1 METTVFPHRP
11 SERLCS
17 DLAEL
22 AVLSSVAPDLR
33 LPPEALLPRCRCRRA
48 AVWLAVVISG
58 CQSLDFAS
66 LEPAAQPTSTAASEV
81 APTSAPAATSDSPK
95 ATTADAEPSTT
106 RPGVAVDQFLV
117 NNFRQWLDQNEWQV
131 DVAWSVVGD
140 EAKCPNRPWR
150 STFVASSSAVD
161 KERAG
166 KTALPP
172 GAERWDWIWHGDA
185 AGIAASD
192 REAGIQILTSLQGE
206 ADRTARNAAILLVR
220 LQPEQPAPVRETL
233 RRIAA
238 GELKGD
244 SIKINDSLSIK
255 ELPVAT
261 RCAAAEA
268 WCHSLS
274 VGDGDLETRLTPAG
288 ALLNLPGL
296 AEELQG
302 TLWRSLA
309 RHIDPDR
316 LPQLSLALSRKQPQ
330 RSSRGQQL
338 AALEA
343 CVIAAASRRM
353 TQAADATV
361 AFDDSDWPAG
371 LLAARLD
378 EAPLMRQ
385 LIARWAAWAQHP
397 EAMTLLTA
405 QSRDVDPAVRD
416 AAIVSMGVLRTPAA
430 LQHLQIL
437 ARGSDERAQLM
448 AVSALAQWGD
458 VEIARYATS
467 PAPAVRG
474 MVARGL
480 GRIPTAE
487 ARSLLR
493 RLLSDSSPTVQ
504 LEAVAAASRHSAES
518 AVPLLLAAVESSE
531 FGARKAAQQALF
543 DQLNDPPLLPIEGTA
558 VERRDAVRVWAAT
571 HGYALEPWVDD
582 LQTGSIAPSTSE
594 NTELTRLLQELMLLE
609 STGPESAALLGRLQ
623 SSITTAD
630 VAAVEATFAQG
641 RRPMVRT
648 LQRELLPK
656 VSADY
661 AALLEL
667 ESSDIQQ
674 RRAAAR
680 RIRQQS
686 VERPLTPEFVRCLG
700 DVLARE
706 QDQLVWQACLAS
718 VQADGHDAAGQLAL
732 LALNHSWPDLRRMG
746 AEHFLRHPAP
756 EAIPA
761 LMPLLQDP
769 QPSVQLAAVRALGA
783 AGNPWAITGFPAG
796 EGTGIS
802 IGLRSLMNSRNDEVR
817 WAALTA
823 LASLRDETAVVE
835 LLRLIQDSQPPVRM
849 RAVQAMGRSGY
860 GRFIEPLIRL
870 SWTESSDSVKRDIL
884 EALSAL
890 VPVEQQPTFPSG
902 LVAAASIDDKIHG
915 WVAWWD
921 ASRLRSTASP
931 RNDGAEG
938 IR

>member
-1 METTVFPHRP
+1 M
-11 SERLCS
+11 
-17 DLAEL
+17 
-22 AVLSSVAPDLR
+22 LSSVAPDLR
-33 LPPEALLPRCRCRRA
+33 LTPASSPLRCRCGRA

-58 CQSLDFAS
+58 CQSLDFTA
-66 LEPAAQPTSTAASEV
+66 LEPEAEPASEV
-81 APTSAPAATSDSPK
+81 STGT
-95 ATTADAEPSTT
+95 PSTDALET
-106 RPGVAVDQFLV
+106 TTESSDAVAGDAKQSAVNPVVAVDEFLV

-131 DVAWSVVGD
+131 DVAWSVLGD

-150 STFVASSSAVD
+150 STFVASSSAVG
-161 KERAG
+161 KEHSA

-192 REAGIQILTSLQGE
+192 RDAGIQILTSLQGE

-220 LQPEQPAPVRETL
+220 LQPEQPASVRETL

-244 SIKINDSLSIK
+244 PIKINDSLSIK

-268 WCHSLS
+268 WCQSLA
-274 VGDGDLETRLTPAG
+274 VGNGDLEAKLTPAG

-316 LPQLSLALSRKQPQ
+316 LPQLSLALSRKQSQ

-343 CVIAAASRRM
+343 CVIAAASRRKA
-353 TQAADATV
+353 QAADASV
-361 AFDDSDWPAG
+361 AFRDSDWPAG
-371 LLAARLD
+371 LLAVRLD

-385 LIARWAAWAQHP
+385 LIARWAAWAQYP
-397 EAMTLLTA
+397 EALTLLAA
-405 QSRDVDPAVRD
+405 QSRDVDPSVRD
-416 AAIVSMGVLRTPAA
+416 AAIVSMGFLRTPGA
-430 LQHLQIL
+430 LQHLHVL
-437 ARGSDERAQLM
+437 ARGSDERAQLQ

-458 VEIARYATS
+458 VEIARYTTS

-480 GRIPTAE
+480 GRVPTAE

-504 LEAVAAASRHSAES
+504 LEAVAAASRHSPES

-531 FGARKAAQQALF
+531 FGARKVAQQALF
-543 DQLNDPPLLPIEGTA
+543 DQLSDAPLLPIEGTA

-571 HGYALEPWVDD
+571 HGYALEPWVDA
-582 LQTGSIAPSTSE
+582 LQTASFAPATSE

-609 STGPESAALLGRLQ
+609 TTGPESAAVLGRLQ
-623 SSITTAD
+623 NSITAAD

-641 RRPMVRT
+641 RRPLVRM

-661 AALLEL
+661 VALLEL
-667 ESSDIQQ
+667 ESPDIQQ

-680 RIRQQS
+680 RLRQQA
-686 VERPLTPEFVRCLG
+686 VEQPLTPEFVRCLG
-700 DVLARE
+700 EVLTRE

-783 AGNPWAITGFPAG
+783 AGNPWAITGFPTG

-802 IGLRSLMNSRNDEVR
+802 VGLRSLMHSRHDEVR

-870 SWTESSDSVKRDIL
+870 SWTESSDSVKREIL

-890 VPVEQQPTFPSG
+890 VPDERQPTFPSG

-921 ASRLRSTASP
+921 ASRPRSTASP